1 MEKGK
6 SQEKLPGLDLPR
18 EEIYRKVKGLKLVY
32 TDNPQPELLIL
43 LPNKYPGRAE
53 VEHVTPEFTSL
64 CPFSPGQPDSGVI
77 TIRFLPD
84 QSKVELKSLKF
95 YLASF
100 RMVQI
105 FHEDIIPLLVETL
118 YDFMKP
124 FYIDVLG
131 QYSVRGG
138 ISTTVRGSRF
148 REGWNPATHNPY
160 KK

>member
-1 MEKGK
+1 MEKVKGPD
-6 SQEKLPGLDLPR
+6 KLPGIDLPR
-18 EEIYRKVKGLKLVY
+18 EEIFRRVKELKLVY
-32 TDNPQPELLIL
+32 TDKPQPELLIPL
-43 LPNKYPGRAE
+43 TNRYPGQAE

-84 QSKVELKSLKF
+84 QTKVELKSLKF

-105 FHEDIIPLLVETL
+105 FHEDIVPLLVETL
-118 YDFMKP
+118 YNFMAP
-124 FYIDVLG
+124 FYVDVLG

-138 ISTTVRGSRF
+138 ISTTVRGSRY
-148 REGWNPATHNPY
+148 RAGWNPATHNPY